1 MGLVILIR
9 FVILWLELITFSH
22 KLDGLV
28 SSDLKIFLNAI
39 MHSFALSLF
48 SLIKV
53 QNLSCLFF
61 S

>member
-9 FVILWLELITFSH
+9 FELITFSH
-22 KLDGLV
+22 KLDELV

-48 SLIKV
+48 SLI
-53 QNLSCLFF
+53 LSLNCP
-61 S
+61 SIG